1 MMWKV
6 LMKVTLVAKSYEM
19 TELGDLE
26 VTGPCATKPLVIA
39 WLHQDILLS
48 NGNAQI
54 SNLKHLF
61 LILQL

>member
-1 MMWKV
+1 
-6 LMKVTLVAKSYEM
+6 MKVTLVAKSSEM

-54 SNLKHLF
+54 SNLQHLF

>member
-1 MMWKV
+1 
-6 LMKVTLVAKSYEM
+6 MKVTLVAKSYEM

-26 VTGPCATKPLVIA
+26 VARPCATKLLVIA
-39 WLHQDILLS
+39 WLHQDILLN

-54 SNLKHLF
+54 SNPKHLS

>member
-1 MMWKV
+1 MMGKV
-6 LMKVTLVAKSYEM
+6 LKKKTLGAKSSEM

-26 VTGPCATKPLVIA
+26 VTGPCATKPLIIA
-39 WLHQDILLS
+39 WLHQDILLN